1 MSSEQP
7 LLPPSCRLSTV
18 GGAVSSAL
26 AENVGHEARRPED
39 DPRFQRIRTKLTNA
53 LLEIA
58 AEKPADQIS
67 VSELTSAAKVSR
79 TTFYKHAESPAAFLA
94 DYLIGE
100 LNSDMA
106 PLANLLDDTGPGYL
120 MRWRQVHLNLLNH
133 VRQKEGVY
141 RHVFTA
147 DGQSVVLAMLSVC
160 FQDIFSSYV
169 HAFRA
174 HIDGPQPSDL
184 WTEMAISQQVHN
196 TIVMISSWLRTGM
209 EETPEEVVA
218 AYLSLVPPW
227 QLARFDDSG
236 RTTLRRAR
244 GPEALLERLTDQ
256 VLGNELANEGD
267 LGLIPVPQ
275 AADGSQP
282 RTYGG
287 GRIAIATSKSP
298 ASESAD

>member
-1 MSSEQP
+1 MSVDKPSQP
-7 LLPPSCRLSTV
+7 PACRLAASTI
-18 GGAVSSAL
+18 GANSPLTGNA
-26 AENVGHEARRPED
+26 ANEARRPED
-39 DPRFQRIRTKLTNA
+39 DPRFQRIRAKLTSA
-53 LLEIA
+53 LLELA
-58 AEKPADQIS
+58 AQKPADQIS
-67 VSELTSAAKVSR
+67 VSELTAAAKVSR

-94 DYLIGE
+94 EYLIGE

-120 MRWRQVHLNLLNH
+120 MRWRQVHLDLLNH
-133 VRQKEGVY
+133 VRQNEGVY
-141 RHVFTA
+141 KHVFTA

-169 HAFRA
+169 HAFRE

-196 TIVMISSWLRTGM
+196 TIVVISSWLRTGM
-209 EETPEEVVA
+209 EDSPEEVVA
-218 AYLSLVPPW
+218 AYISLVPPW

-256 VLGNELANEGD
+256 VLGNELATEGD

-287 GRIAIATSKSP
+287 GRIAIATSKRPS
-298 ASESAD
+298 SDS